1 MDQNEV
7 PAFGVC
13 SGLKGQNH
21 SQYKTHSV
29 LIGNLLPQQN
39 TNKVAAVPQP
49 EWSQTCPPLDTNL
62 LTFLLVLYINY
73 QLLQNKIK

>member
-39 TNKVAAVPQP
+39 INKVAAVPQP
-49 EWSQTCPPLDTNL
+49 E
-62 LTFLLVLYINY
+62 
-73 QLLQNKIK
+73 